1 MTETINKLN
10 MAIHVL
16 NHIDTCGK
24 QNLLNLGGA
33 IDLLENVVA
42 GSRKGR
48 RTGRRGISLAEK
60 YWR

>member
-1 MTETINKLN
+1 MTETISKIN

-42 GSRKGR
+42 ELGQMQV
-48 RTGRRGISLAEK
+48 AEK
-60 YWR
+60 GAEQIAEE

>member
-33 IDLLENVVA
+33 IDLLENVVTEL
-42 GSRKGR
+42 GQMQVTEKD
-48 RTGRRGISLAEK
+48 AEQVAEE
-60 YWR
+60 

>member
-1 MTETINKLN
+1 MTEVISKIN

-33 IDLLENVVA
+33 IDLLENIVA
-42 GSRKGR
+42 ELGQMQV
-48 RTGRRGISLAEK
+48 AEK
-60 YWR
+60 GAEKVAEE